1 MKKIFVLICA
11 ATLFAVACEKENP
24 TPAQENP
31 TNPSDTTQT
40 DTTQTDT
47 IPIYPPTA
55 DVIYNAVTDYD
66 GNSYDAVRIGNQVW
80 MASNLRT
87 THYAN
92 GEDIPDGNTTSD
104 TEPYRYNPD
113 NNEANVAAYGYL
125 YNWPAVMH
133 GASSSS
139 ANPSGVQGVCPDGWH
154 VPSDAEWS
162 QLKAYCSS
170 QTECVCSG
178 NSNNIAKS
186 LAADHSW
193 LISTEECAV
202 GNDLSSNNATGFSAM
217 PAGRYNG
224 SYNVSYDFFGG
235 TAYFWSATAT
245 EYDSSTVYSRS
256 LYCYYAY
263 VAFGHNGKGNG
274 FSVRCVRD

>member
-1 MKKIFVLICA
+1 MKKIFVLLCA
-11 ATLFAVACEKENP
+11 AALFAVACDKEEP
-24 TPAQENP
+24 APAQENP

-47 IPIYPPTA
+47 ISIYPPTA

-92 GEDIPDGNTTSD
+92 GEDIPEGETASETA
-104 TEPYRYNPD
+104 TYRYTPSTD
-113 NNEANVAAYGYL
+113 VASYGYL

-133 GASSSS
+133 GANSSS
-139 ANPSGVQGVCPDGWH
+139 ANPSRVQGVCPNGWH

-162 QLKAYCSS
+162 QLTDYCSS
-170 QTECVCSG
+170 QTEYVCSG
-178 NSNNIAKS
+178 NGDNIAKA
-186 LAADHSW
+186 LAADHDWIDWNNSAG
-193 LISTEECAV
+193 ECEV
-202 GNDLSSNNATGFSAM
+202 GNDLSANNITGFSAL
-217 PAGRYNG
+217 PAGYYRGGYN
-224 SYNVSYDFFGG
+224 SFTYSAN
-235 TAYFWSATAT
+235 FWSATVA
-245 EYDSSTVYSRS
+245 SSSNAYSRY
-256 LYCYYAY
+256 LIYCYTGVYRGSHYKAS
-263 VAFGHNGKGNG
+263 G